1 MLCWGMT
8 TAVSLPEADYSDTF
22 ATHGDAFHPA
32 EAWARAAFEQGSRRD
47 ADAKQLVWRRLL
59 QLRLGPFEAPD
70 RVAGWEI
77 VENTDR
83 RLVLAAE
90 SWHLTARLVFES
102 EESGVRVTTRVT
114 YRHLPGRMVWSVV
127 GPIHRRAVP
136 DILEAARRRL
146 ARPHR

>member
-1 MLCWGMT
+1 MAT
-8 TAVSLPEADYSDTF
+8 TVSLPEADYSDTF
-22 ATHGDAFHPA
+22 RTDGDAFHTA
-32 EAWARAAFEQGSRRD
+32 EAWARAAFEQGSD
-47 ADAKQLVWRRLL
+47 QDVDAKQLAWRGLL
-59 QLRLGPFEAPD
+59 QLRLGPLEAPD
-70 RVAGWEI
+70 RVAGWAV

-102 EESGVRVTTRVT
+102 EESGARVTTRVT
-114 YRHLPGRMVWSVV
+114 YRHLPGRATWSVV

-146 ARPHR
+146 AR

>member
-1 MLCWGMT
+1 MVCWGMAT
-8 TAVSLPEADYSDTF
+8 TVSLPEADYSDTF
-22 ATHGDAFHPA
+22 DTEGDTFHPA

-47 ADAKQLVWRRLL
+47 VDAKQLVWRRLL

-70 RVAGWEI
+70 NVAGWHI

-83 RLVLAAE
+83 RLVLGAE

-102 EESGVRVTTRVT
+102 EESGARVTTRVA
-114 YRHLPGRMVWSVV
+114 YRHLPGRVVWSVV

-146 ARPHR
+146 AR

>member
-1 MLCWGMT
+1 MAT
-8 TAVSLPEADYSDTF
+8 TVSLPDADYSDTF
-22 ATHGDAFHPA
+22 HSEGDAFHSA

-47 ADAKQLVWRRLL
+47 VDAKQLVWRRLL

-102 EESGVRVTTRVT
+102 EESGAAVTTRVT
-114 YRHLPGRMVWSVV
+114 YRHLPGQALWSVV

-136 DILEAARRRL
+136 DILAAARRRL
-146 ARPHR
+146 AR